1 MGHILKF
8 APLPLLAALFVACS
22 GSADPEPTTPVEG
35 DSEQALAADDS
46 ADADISDKG
55 RRGHRGR
62 RGRGRGHHPP
72 PPPPS
77 GQSCEVAGQT
87 FPDGAGVPSGDS
99 CNGCGCNDGSV
110 ICTAVACEPVFCAL
124 FVEESDGVCSRFPL
138 DPCISQDPDCIQ
150 GGGASCEAAGQTF
163 PDGSAVPS
171 GDSCNTCGCNDGS
184 IACTEIGCE
193 PVVCALFVE
202 ESDGVCS
209 RFPLDPCISQDP
221 DCNQGGASCEVA
233 GQTFANGEAVPSG
246 DTCNTC
252 GCNDGGVVCTDAAC
266 EPVVCALFL
275 EESDGVCSRFPLDPC
290 KSQDPDC
297 VDPDAGSCVAGGQ
310 TFPNGSEVPSGDS
323 CNSCGCTDG
332 SVSCTLALCEPVFC
346 ALFVEESDGV
356 CSRFPLDPCISQDPD
371 CLEPSVPTDP
381 GTP

>member
-46 ADADISDKG
+46 ADADIADKG

-150 GGGASCEAAGQTF
+150 GGGASCE
-163 PDGSAVPS
+163 
-171 GDSCNTCGCNDGS
+171 
-184 IACTEIGCE
+184 
-193 PVVCALFVE
+193 
-202 ESDGVCS
+202 
-209 RFPLDPCISQDP
+209 
-221 DCNQGGASCEVA
+221 VA
-233 GQTFANGEAVPSG
+233 GETFGNGQAVPSG

-252 GCNDGGVVCTDAAC
+252 ACNDGGVVCTDAAC

-297 VDPDAGSCVAGGQ
+297 VDPDAGSCVAAGQ